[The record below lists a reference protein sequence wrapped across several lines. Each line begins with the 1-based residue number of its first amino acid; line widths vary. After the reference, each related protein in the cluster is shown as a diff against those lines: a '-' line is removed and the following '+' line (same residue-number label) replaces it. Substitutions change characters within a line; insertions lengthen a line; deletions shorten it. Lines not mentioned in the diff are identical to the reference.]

1 MMLRNAGAM
10 TSLRILL
17 CGVLVIVLAV
27 SSSAAAS
34 TGTTLREQ
42 VVAAGKREALNVDAR
57 SQCGSAS
64 QIQTKPSKLKP
75 VLIGAAIGGGIGAID
90 GAQYC
95 TADCGGGRPRGV
107 EVFGLAGAAIG
118 AAGGFV
124 VALLTGG

>member
-57 SQCGSAS
+57 SQ
-64 QIQTKPSKLKP
+64 
-75 VLIGAAIGGGIGAID
+75 
-90 GAQYC
+90 
-95 TADCGGGRPRGV
+95 
-107 EVFGLAGAAIG
+107 
-118 AAGGFV
+118 
-124 VALLTGG
+124 